1 MQVIYSFLNILCFA
15 LGIYIGA
22 KIGGAGPVFTRKEDE
37 IPKEENSA
45 KKSIEAQLAD
55 MMNYAGGGDKWN

>member
-1 MQVIYSFLNILCFA
+1 MEVIFSFLNILCFS

-22 KIGGAGPVFTRKEDE
+22 KIGGAGAVLIRKEDKM
-37 IPKEENSA
+37 PAEENSA
-45 KKSIEAQLAD
+45 KKSIEAQLTD